1 MPLATNRMA
10 FDLEPIPQ
18 VLREGLSSPCANE
31 ANKTQLLSAFGFFL
45 LKVPFISLYFSFH
58 HCKFTA
64 QALLLTC
71 KSSSEFKAGF
81 FQLITLVFHSWWE
94 PFAAYRSRV

>member
-1 MPLATNRMA
+1 MA
-10 FDLEPIPQ
+10 FDSEPIPQ
-18 VLREGLSSPCANE
+18 VLREGVSSPC
-31 ANKTQLLSAFGFFL
+31 ANKTQLLCALGFFFL
-45 LKVPFISLYFSFH
+45 NVPFTALYFSFH

-81 FQLITLVFHSWWE
+81 FQLITLVFHSWYE
-94 PFAAYRSRV
+94 PFAAYRSCV